1 MSETRFRNFCAN
13 FVIVSIL
20 LLVFGVS
27 FVAAYP
33 VEEKIEQVNN
43 AVYNGK
49 TDCGKIALTFNV
61 YERADNVA
69 KIAEILDEYGF
80 KSTFFVGG
88 CWAAK
93 NGDTLLKLASSGH
106 EIGNHGYSHL
116 DHAKLSRKRNEEEIR
131 ITEKVIDSSLSSL
144 PDYANSK
151 LFAPP
156 SGSMSNAMFDACKEL
171 GYTVIMWTR
180 DTIDWRD
187 HNPDLI
193 FERATKNLKAGDII
207 LMHPTDAT
215 VASLPRILEYIK
227 SQNLVA
233 DTVSNVIEK

>member
-33 VEEKIEQVNN
+33 GETTIEQANN
-43 AVYNGK
+43 AVYNGN
-49 TDCGKIALTFNV
+49 TDGGCVALTFNV
-61 YERADNVA
+61 YERTDNVI
-69 KIAEILDEYGF
+69 KIAEILDEYNF

-144 PDYANSK
+144 PDYTNSK

-156 SGSMSNAMFDACKEL
+156 SGSMSNAMFLACEDL

-187 HNPDLI
+187 KNPDLI

-215 VASLPRILEYIK
+215 VAALPRILEYIK
-227 SQNLVA
+227 SQNLKA
-233 DTVSNVIEK
+233 DVVSKVI

>member
-80 KSTFFVGG
+80 KSTFFAGG

-131 ITEKVIDSSLSSL
+131 ITEKVIDSSLSAL

-187 HNPDLI
+187 HNLDLI

-215 VASLPRILEYIK
+215 VAALPRILEYIK

>member
-27 FVAAYP
+27 FVAAYH

-80 KSTFFVGG
+80 KSTFFAGG

-93 NGDTLLKLASSGH
+93 NGDTLLRLASSSH

-131 ITEKVIDSSLSSL
+131 ITEKVINSSLSSL

-156 SGSMSNAMFDACKEL
+156 SGSMSNAMFSACDNL
-171 GYTVIMWTR
+171 GYTVIMWTH

-187 HNPDLI
+187 HNSDLI
-193 FERATKNLKAGDII
+193 FERTTKNLKAGDII

-215 VASLPRILEYIK
+215 VAALPKILDYVK

-233 DTVSNVIEK
+233 DTVSNVIE

>member
-33 VEEKIEQVNN
+33 VEDKIEQVNN

-187 HNPDLI
+187 HNSDLI

-215 VASLPRILEYIK
+215 VAALPRILEYIK

>member
-1 MSETRFRNFCAN
+1 M
-13 FVIVSIL
+13 
-20 LLVFGVS
+20 
-27 FVAAYP
+27 
-33 VEEKIEQVNN
+33 
-43 AVYNGK
+43 
-49 TDCGKIALTFNV
+49 
-61 YERADNVA
+61 A

-93 NGDTLLKLASSGH
+93 NGDTLLRLASSSH

-215 VASLPRILEYIK
+215 VAALPRILEYI
-227 SQNLVA
+227 
-233 DTVSNVIEK
+233 

>member
-33 VEEKIEQVNN
+33 GETTIEQANN
-43 AVYNGK
+43 AVYNGN
-49 TDCGKIALTFNV
+49 TDGGCVALTFNV
-61 YERADNVA
+61 YERTDNVI
-69 KIAEILDEYGF
+69 KIAEILDEYNF

-193 FERATKNLKAGDII
+193 FERATKKLKSGDII

-215 VASLPRILEYIK
+215 VAALPRILEYIK
-227 SQNLVA
+227 SQNLKA
-233 DTVSNVIEK
+233 DVVSKVI

>member
-1 MSETRFRNFCAN
+1 
-13 FVIVSIL
+13 VSIL

-93 NGDTLLKLASSGH
+93 NGDTLLRLASSSH

-215 VASLPRILEYIK
+215 VAALPRILEYIK

>member
-61 YERADNVA
+61 YERA
-69 KIAEILDEYGF
+69 
-80 KSTFFVGG
+80 
-88 CWAAK
+88 
-93 NGDTLLKLASSGH
+93 
-106 EIGNHGYSHL
+106 
-116 DHAKLSRKRNEEEIR
+116 
-131 ITEKVIDSSLSSL
+131 
-144 PDYANSK
+144 
-151 LFAPP
+151 
-156 SGSMSNAMFDACKEL
+156 
-171 GYTVIMWTR
+171 
-180 DTIDWRD
+180 
-187 HNPDLI
+187 
-193 FERATKNLKAGDII
+193 TKNLKAGDII

-215 VASLPRILEYIK
+215 VTALPKILEYIK
-227 SQNLVA
+227 SQNLKA
-233 DTVSNVIEK
+233 DVVSKVI

>member
-33 VEEKIEQVNN
+33 GETTIEQANN
-43 AVYNGK
+43 AVYNGN
-49 TDCGKIALTFNV
+49 TDGGCVALTFNV
-61 YERADNVA
+61 YERTDNVI
-69 KIAEILDEYGF
+69 KIAEILDEYNF

-193 FERATKNLKAGDII
+193 FERATK
-207 LMHPTDAT
+207 T
-215 VASLPRILEYIK
+215 
-227 SQNLVA
+227 
-233 DTVSNVIEK
+233 

>member
-1 MSETRFRNFCAN
+1 M
-13 FVIVSIL
+13 SIL
-20 LLVFGVS
+20 WLVFGVS

-61 YERADNVA
+61 YERADTVA

-215 VASLPRILEYIK
+215 VTALPKILEYIK
-227 SQNLVA
+227 SQNLKA
-233 DTVSNVIEK
+233 DAVSKVI

>member
-1 MSETRFRNFCAN
+1 M
-13 FVIVSIL
+13 
-20 LLVFGVS
+20 
-27 FVAAYP
+27 AAYP

-131 ITEKVIDSSLSSL
+131 ITEKVIDSPLSSL

-227 SQNLVA
+227 SQNLKA
-233 DTVSNVIEK
+233 DIVSNVIEK

>member
-1 MSETRFRNFCAN
+1 MFS
-13 FVIVSIL
+13 
-20 LLVFGVS
+20 
-27 FVAAYP
+27 AYLSWRP

-69 KIAEILDEYGF
+69 KIAEIIDEYGF

-215 VASLPRILEYIK
+215 VAALPKILEYIK
-227 SQNLVA
+227 SQNLKA
-233 DTVSNVIEK
+233 DVVSKVI

>member
-187 HNPDLI
+187 KDADII
-193 FERATKNLKAGDII
+193 FERAIKDVKAGDLI

-215 VASLPRILEYIK
+215 VDALPRILSHLK
-227 SQNLVA
+227 SQNLKV
-233 DTVSNVIEK
+233 DVVSKVIEK

>member
-33 VEEKIEQVNN
+33 VEDKIEQVNN

-187 HNPDLI
+187 HNPDSI

-215 VASLPRILEYIK
+215 VAALPRILEYIK

>member
-116 DHAKLSRKRNEEEIR
+116 DHAKLSQKRNEEEIR
-131 ITEKVIDSSLSSL
+131 ITEKVIDTSLCSL

-156 SGSMSNAMFDACKEL
+156 SGSMSNAMFSACDNL
-171 GYTVIMWTR
+171 GYTVIMWTH

-187 HNPDLI
+187 HNSDLI
-193 FERATKNLKAGDII
+193 FERTTKNLKAGDII

-215 VASLPRILEYIK
+215 VAALPKILDYVK

-233 DTVSNVIEK
+233 DTVSNVIE

>member
-1 MSETRFRNFCAN
+1 M
-13 FVIVSIL
+13 L
-20 LLVFGVS
+20 
-27 FVAAYP
+27 
-33 VEEKIEQVNN
+33 
-43 AVYNGK
+43 
-49 TDCGKIALTFNV
+49 
-61 YERADNVA
+61 
-69 KIAEILDEYGF
+69 
-80 KSTFFVGG
+80 G
-88 CWAAK
+88 CQ

-193 FERATKNLKAGDII
+193 FERATK
-207 LMHPTDAT
+207 T
-215 VASLPRILEYIK
+215 
-227 SQNLVA
+227 
-233 DTVSNVIEK
+233 

>member
-33 VEEKIEQVNN
+33 GETTIEQANN
-43 AVYNGK
+43 AVYNGN
-49 TDCGKIALTFNV
+49 TDGGCVALTFNV
-61 YERADNVA
+61 YERTDNVI
-69 KIAEILDEYGF
+69 KIAEILDEYNF

-144 PDYANSK
+144 PDYTNSK

-156 SGSMSNAMFDACKEL
+156 SGSMSNAMFLACEDL
-171 GYTVIMWTR
+171 GYTVIMWTH

-215 VASLPRILEYIK
+215 VTALPRILEYIK
-227 SQNLVA
+227 SQNLKA
-233 DTVSNVIEK
+233 DVVSKVI